1 MTSTTTYTALV
12 TGANRGIGLELVRTL
27 RSRGHAVI
35 GTARDP
41 DDASELTTAASETL
55 QLDHADPK
63 SVAALARTL
72 GDRPIDLLINN
83 AGVGDKPG
91 TLDDLDCDS
100 LEAFF
105 RVNAIGPMRVTQALL
120 PSIRAGNAGEGGTVV
135 NISTIMS
142 SIATTGAGYYGYR
155 ASKAALNMLA
165 KLASLDLASDGV
177 MVVNLHP
184 GWVQTR
190 MGGENAAITPKESAQ
205 GLVRVIENL
214 TDDMRG
220 GLYDYK
226 GEKIPW

>member
-1 MTSTTTYTALV
+1 MTSTATHTALV

-27 RSRGHAVI
+27 RSRGYAVI

-41 DDASELTTAASETL
+41 GDASELKAAASETL

-63 SVAALARTL
+63 SVSDLARTL

-83 AGVGDKPG
+83 AGMGDAPG
-91 TLDDLDCDS
+91 TLDDLDCDV
-100 LEAFF
+100 LETFF

-120 PSIRAGNAGEGGTVV
+120 PNIRAGSAGEGGTVV

-190 MGGENAAITPKESAQ
+190 MGGENAAITPKESAE

-220 GLYDYK
+220 GLYDYR

>member
-1 MTSTTTYTALV
+1 MTSATPQTVLV
-12 TGANRGIGLELVRTL
+12 TGANRGIGLELVRQIAAT
-27 RSRGHAVI
+27 GAAVI

-41 DDASELTTAASETL
+41 GDASELKAVASETL
-55 QLDHADPK
+55 RLDQADAS
-63 SVAALARTL
+63 SVAALARAL

-83 AGVGDKPG
+83 AGMGDAPG
-91 TLDDLDCDS
+91 TIDDLDCDS
-100 LEAFF
+100 LETFF
-105 RVNAIGPMRVTQALL
+105 RVNAIGPVRVTQALL
-120 PSIRAGNAGEGGTVV
+120 PNLRAGNAGSGGTVV

-184 GWVQTR
+184 GWVRTR
-190 MGGENAAITPKESAQ
+190 MGGEDAAITTKESAE
-205 GLVRVIENL
+205 GMLRVIANL
-214 TDDMRG
+214 HDGMRG
-220 GLYDYK
+220 GLFDYK

>member
-1 MTSTTTYTALV
+1 MTSTATHTALV

-27 RSRGHAVI
+27 RSRGYAVI

-41 DDASELTTAASETL
+41 DDASELKAAASETL
-55 QLDHADPK
+55 RLDHADPE
-63 SVAALARTL
+63 SVRALARTL
-72 GDRPIDLLINN
+72 GDRPIDLHINN
-83 AGVGDKPG
+83 AGVGDEPG
-91 TLDDLDCDS
+91 TLDDLDCDA
-100 LEAFF
+100 LETFF

-120 PSIRAGNAGEGGTVV
+120 PNIRAGSAGEGGTVV

-190 MGGENAAITPKESAQ
+190 MGGENAAITPKESAE

-220 GLYDYK
+220 GLYDYR
-226 GEKIPW
+226 GERIPW